1 MNSLSVPHNKEGA
14 SWKAEQD
21 TKVYGASSLWPW
33 VPHSQSCTRVLM
45 DRWAPQADG
54 NIPSLAF
61 ICLVPDSSS
70 LACGKRFNIR
80 LPKLAAEQQA
90 ERVLEM
96 IQKKK
101 NLIKQ
106 SR

>member
-1 MNSLSVPHNKEGA
+1 MRCFLSAALGSALPML
-14 SWKAEQD
+14 
-21 TKVYGASSLWPW
+21 T
-33 VPHSQSCTRVLM
+33 
-45 DRWAPQADG
+45 DRWAPKPDAKA
-54 NIPSLAF
+54 PSLAF
-61 ICLVPDSSS
+61 ICRAPDSSS
-70 LACGKRFNIR
+70 LGCGKGFSMQ

>member
-1 MNSLSVPHNKEGA
+1 MRCFLSAALGSALPGC
-14 SWKAEQD
+14 S
-21 TKVYGASSLWPW
+21 TML
-33 VPHSQSCTRVLM
+33 T
-45 DRWAPQADG
+45 DRWAPKPDAKA
-54 NIPSLAF
+54 PSLAF
-61 ICLVPDSSS
+61 ICLAPDSSS
-70 LACGKRFNIR
+70 LGCGKGFSMQ